1 MNKMQDKNQKLP
13 WDNPRFKN
21 WIAVARAGKAVER
34 ALAQGLAPFD
44 LKIADLDV
52 LMNIYRHPGESQ
64 HDLARRILVGRSNI
78 TMLLPKLENRGLL
91 MRNGDPVDKRIIR
104 LTLTPDGE
112 KLLGEALLVYT
123 DLIDRVMAQSTAAQC
138 NAMGNMMRRI
148 ADMLEKD

>member
-1 MNKMQDKNQKLP
+1 MNKMQDKIQKLP

-34 ALAQGLAPFD
+34 ALAQGLAPFN

-91 MRNGDPVDKRIIR
+91 MRTGDATDKRIIR

-112 KLLGEALLVYT
+112 KLLGEALAVYSE
-123 DLIDRVMAQSTAAQC
+123 LIDRVMAHSTASQC
-138 NAMGNMMRRI
+138 NAMGDMMRRI
-148 ADMLEKD
+148 AEMLEKE

>member
-34 ALAQGLAPFD
+34 ALAQGLSAFD

-78 TMLLPKLENRGLL
+78 TMLLPKLEKRGLL
-91 MRNGDPVDKRIIR
+91 AVS
-104 LTLTPDGE
+104 
-112 KLLGEALLVYT
+112 YT
-123 DLIDRVMAQSTAAQC
+123 HL
-138 NAMGNMMRRI
+138 
-148 ADMLEKD
+148 

>member
-34 ALAQGLAPFD
+34 ALAQGLASFD

-91 MRNGDPVDKRIIR
+91 TRSGDPVDKRIIR

-112 KLLGEALLVYT
+112 KLLGEALSVYT
-123 DLIDRVMAQSTAAQC
+123 ELIDRVMAHSTASQC
-138 NAMGNMMRRI
+138 NAMGDMMRRI

>member
-1 MNKMQDKNQKLP
+1 MQDKNQKLP

-91 MRNGDPVDKRIIR
+91 MRTGDPVDKRIIR

>member
-1 MNKMQDKNQKLP
+1 MQDKNQKLP

-91 MRNGDPVDKRIIR
+91 MRTGDPVDKRIIR

-138 NAMGNMMRRI
+138 NAMGDMMRGI

>member
-1 MNKMQDKNQKLP
+1 MQDKNQKLP

>member
-91 MRNGDPVDKRIIR
+91 MRTGDPVDKRIIR